1 MELIDKRRSQIK
13 SAHVASFCLSVLK
26 VQGPL
31 FSVTSDLSRQNIGTA
46 MYAESVFQYLK
57 LTYWYDTNVIPWKY
71 FEFVIG
77 GENLEKQYPT
87 FA

>member
-1 MELIDKRRSQIK
+1 
-13 SAHVASFCLSVLK
+13 
-26 VQGPL
+26 
-31 FSVTSDLSRQNIGTA
+31 

-87 FA
+87 SLEVRDPQSSEVIILDDNKKVDIISIGDSQETSFCE

>member
-1 MELIDKRRSQIK
+1 MFWLNLIKD
-13 SAHVASFCLSVLK
+13 FECLRYARDCVFFL
-26 VQGPL
+26 VDGL
-31 FSVTSDLSRQNIGTA
+31 FLQLGSLSSSRLATA